1 MAIRFMIQDGGKRQL
16 IVLQGVMVV
25 VVGRVAVLVAAVAVA
40 VAVAIAAVAGGVGV
54 GVGVG
59 GDFKAFGMR
68 LRLSVYL
75 CVGVKA

>member
-1 MAIRFMIQDGGKRQL
+1 MIQDGGKRQL

-59 GDFKAFGMR
+59 VGGDFKAFGMR